1 MEYSVKNKAQ
11 SFIKISLVSAVASL
25 MWSTAHAQTEQ
36 QQIEQLRQEVAAL
49 KALVQQQQQVQVQ
62 QQQQITQVTELS
74 SPAPTVKRDGLT
86 FTTKGGAEV
95 KAYGFVRADANYIV
109 EGADNDFNAVASSK
123 GEAKD
128 KLRSTLKTTRIGVDF
143 STPLENGNKL
153 GGKIE
158 TDFASSSESLRMRHV
173 YLTYNDWLI
182 GQTLSTFLSNHAPEM
197 IDFNTNPGG
206 GTSRVPMVRYS
217 HKIAP
222 NTQVMISAE
231 KGDSAASKFGDQ
243 DVKLKYSAPV
253 LAAKVIQGFDEGKGS
268 LSARA
273 LVEHYK
279 ADVGQDDAIAWGAAI
294 GVNYQLTDPLKL
306 SADYSYVQGNNKY
319 LYAANTAFALDNEQK
334 IEQNEFH
341 ALQVGATYKFSPAW
355 RSTLAYGA
363 VFADDSN
370 AYANLNQEG
379 NEQVQQAWLNFIYSP
394 AKPVDLGIEY
404 VNGKRETFKGE
415 SFKDNRIGLMGRYSF

>member
-1 MEYSVKNKAQ
+1 MKNKAQ
-11 SFIKISLVSAVASL
+11 SFIKIGLVSAVATL
-25 MWSTAHAQTEQ
+25 MWSTAQAQTEQ

-62 QQQQITQVTELS
+62 QQQQITQVTT
-74 SPAPTVKRDGLT
+74 PKATAKREGLT
-86 FTTKGGAEV
+86 LTTKGGAEV
-95 KAYGFVRADANYIV
+95 KAYGFVRGDANYIV
-109 EGADNDFNAVASSK
+109 EGGDNDFNAVASSK

-158 TDFASSSESLRMRHV
+158 SDFASSSESLRMRHV

-279 ADVGQDDAIAWGAAI
+279 AEVGQDDAIAWGAAV
-294 GVNYQLTDPLKL
+294 GVNYQVTDPLKL

-319 LYAANTAFALDNEQK
+319 LYATNSAFALDSEQE

-341 ALQVGATYKFSPAW
+341 AVQIGATYKFSPAW

-363 VFADDSN
+363 VFADDGN
-370 AYANLNQEG
+370 AYASLNQEG
-379 NEQVQQAWLNFIYSP
+379 NEQVQQAWWNVIYSP
-394 AKPVDLGIEY
+394 VKPVDLGIEY
-404 VNGKRETFKGE
+404 VHGERETFAGD
-415 SFKDNRIGLMGRYSF
+415 SYKDQRFGLMGRYSF